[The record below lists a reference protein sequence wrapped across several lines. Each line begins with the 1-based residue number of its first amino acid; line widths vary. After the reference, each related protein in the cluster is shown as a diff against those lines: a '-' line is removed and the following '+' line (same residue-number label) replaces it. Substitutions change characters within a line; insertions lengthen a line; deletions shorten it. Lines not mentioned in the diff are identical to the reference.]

1 MNLEASKG
9 ASEGTTRVD
18 QLSSSVVS
26 RIILGIAPHGAFC
39 GLLFSLSP
47 MLRRQHIGLH
57 AGASWELLLSSLDLV
72 SEAKE
77 CLDRDDRMSSTGS
90 VRGKGEVHPELKGVV
105 GEWDLFFGTLIG
117 VA

>member
-1 MNLEASKG
+1 
-9 ASEGTTRVD
+9 
-18 QLSSSVVS
+18 
-26 RIILGIAPHGAFC
+26 
-39 GLLFSLSP
+39 
-47 MLRRQHIGLH
+47 
-57 AGASWELLLSSLDLV
+57 SLDLV

-105 GEWDLFFGTLIG
+105 GEWDLFFRTLVG